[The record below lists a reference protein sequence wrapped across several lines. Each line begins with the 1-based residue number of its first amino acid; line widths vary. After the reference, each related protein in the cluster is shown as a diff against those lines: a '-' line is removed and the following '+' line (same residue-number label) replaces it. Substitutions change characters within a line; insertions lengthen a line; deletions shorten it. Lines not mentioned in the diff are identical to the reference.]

1 MINTDFRTIV
11 VPASQPI
18 TLDMWSLQSDQFSVA
33 RLRSR
38 HRNVGHLPHITPHAD
53 YVLVLSL
60 RHLRPFRLA
69 SGGGS
74 VAHPSIDAN
83 CISLLPGPP
92 TTLWVDQPFDLLC
105 FYPRRRQAFAAGL
118 VGREDEILTHLMGLL
133 LAAFDRPA
141 TNSPMMISHIG
152 LAIESQLA
160 HLCQSRD
167 AGAAKGGKL
176 AGWQERSAK
185 EILAANLDGGLSIA
199 DIAQQC
205 GLSPAYFTTAFK
217 RSTGKSPLAWLM
229 EQRLQRAKEL
239 LRHSGQPLM
248 EIALNCGF
256 FDQSH
261 FTRHFSKTVGT
272 PPGSWRVAQQSSG

>member
-1 MINTDFRTIV
+1 MINIDFRSIV
-11 VPASQPI
+11 IPADQTI
-18 TLDMWSLQSDQFSVA
+18 TLDIWSFQSDHFSVV
-33 RLRSR
+33 RLRSQ
-38 HRNVGHLPHITPHAD
+38 HRNVGQLPQVTPHAD
-53 YVLVLSL
+53 YLLSLSL
-60 RHLRPFRLA
+60 RHLHPFRLV

-74 VAHPSIDAN
+74 VAHPSIEAN
-83 CISLLPGPP
+83 RISLLPGPP

-105 FYPRRRQAFAAGL
+105 FYPRRRQAFAEGM
-118 VGREDEILTHLMGLL
+118 VGGEDQILTHLMGLL
-133 LAAFDRPA
+133 LAAFDHPA
-141 TNSPMMISHIG
+141 ASSPLMISHIG

-160 HLCQSRD
+160 HLGQRRE

-185 EILAANLDGGLSIA
+185 EILAANLDGGLTIA

-217 RSTGKSPLAWLM
+217 RSTGKSPVAWLM

-239 LRHSGQPLM
+239 LRNSGQPLM

-272 PPGSWRVAQQSSG
+272 SPGSWRVAQQSAA

>member
-1 MINTDFRTIV
+1 MINTDYRSV
-11 VPASQPI
+11 VISANQTT
-18 TLDMWSLQSDQFSVA
+18 TLDMWSLHSEQFSVA
-33 RLRSR
+33 RLRSH
-38 HRNVGHLPHITPHAD
+38 HRDVGCLPQVTPHAD
-53 YVLVLSL
+53 YLLL
-60 RHLRPFRLA
+60 LTLGELHPFRLA

-74 VAHPSIDAN
+74 VTHPPLAAKRIA
-83 CISLLPGPP
+83 LLPGPP
-92 TTLWVDQPFDLLC
+92 TSLWVDQPFDLLC
-105 FYPRRRQAFAAGL
+105 FYPRRPQGL
-118 VGREDEILTHLMGLL
+118 SALALDGQDEILTHLMGFLS
-133 LAAFDRPA
+133 AAFDHPA
-141 TNSPMMISHIG
+141 ASSPLMLSHIG

-160 HLCQSRD
+160 HLCQRAE

-185 EILAANLDGGLSIA
+185 EILAANLDGGLTIA

-217 RSTGKSPLAWLM
+217 RSTGKSPVAWLM

-239 LRHSGQPLM
+239 LRDSGQPLM

-261 FTRHFSKTVGT
+261 FTRHFSKSVGT
-272 PPGSWRVAQQSSG
+272 SPGSWRTAQQSSG